1 MNTAKIYRDLNGV
14 ERTIHQM
21 VKYEPE
27 WAANRIQAGEDALN
41 SLQLLKAEISRIL
54 SAFYVANRDMCCSPK
69 SVPGNVESLLAK
81 LEKLSAVK

>member
-1 MNTAKIYRDLNGV
+1 MNTAIIYKDINGE

-41 SLQLLKAEISRIL
+41 SLQQLKAEIAAIKKCAENRRKFTTLDDSFIL
-54 SAFYVANRDMCCSPK
+54 TEVLRQLP
-69 SVPGNVESLLAK
+69 
-81 LEKLSAVK
+81 AV